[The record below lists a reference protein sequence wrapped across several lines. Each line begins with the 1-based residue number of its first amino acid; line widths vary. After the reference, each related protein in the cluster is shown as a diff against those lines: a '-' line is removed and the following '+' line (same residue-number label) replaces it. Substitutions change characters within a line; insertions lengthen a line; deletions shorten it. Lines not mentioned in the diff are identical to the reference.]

1 MTVQANAKSSL
12 SIKLMDCA
20 KGDFFVSNFVEADRP
35 MVMEALELSGN
46 ADKSVLDEAL
56 DMFGK
61 PMSGWFGLY
70 GLIGFCAPSFYL
82 SMNTKQDAG
91 ETMNTLEVLGV

>member
-1 MTVQANAKSSL
+1 MTVQTKAKSSL
-12 SIKLMDCA
+12 SIQLMDCA
-20 KGDFFVSNFVEADRP
+20 KGDFFVSNFVEADRA

-46 ADKSVLDEAL
+46 SDKAILDEAM

-61 PMSGWFGLY
+61 PMTGWFGLY
-70 GLIGFCAPSFYL
+70 GLNGFCAPSFYL

-91 ETMNTLEVLGV
+91 ETVSTLEVLGV